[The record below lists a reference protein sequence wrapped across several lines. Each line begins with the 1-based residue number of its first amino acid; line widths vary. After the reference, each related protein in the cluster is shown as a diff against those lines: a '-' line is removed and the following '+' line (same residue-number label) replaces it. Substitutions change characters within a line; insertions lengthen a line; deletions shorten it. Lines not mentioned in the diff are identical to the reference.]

1 MENKVNH
8 LRIRMLSEA
17 TSVDGQ
23 GVGSAYLEQVSLIKE
38 NKDVFTVLEKKDKG
52 VADIYHVH
60 TVNPKFYV
68 RMSKKHVNVIYVHFL
83 PTTLDGSIHLPRFAF
98 NVFKKYVVSIYKKAD
113 EIVVVNPIFI
123 KPLVELGMKEENIT
137 YIPNYVSS
145 DKFHPLSQ
153 EEKDRIRERYNIDK
167 NAFVTIGVGQV
178 QTRKGVLDFIE
189 VAKDNPEKT
198 FVWAGGFS
206 FGKLTDGY
214 KELKEVMDN
223 PPSNVKF
230 IGIIPRDKMNEIYNM
245 ADLLFMPS
253 FNELFPMSILE
264 AASTNTPF
272 LLRNLDLYKDI
283 LFDDYLV
290 GNDVASFSNCIKK
303 LASDAISYMDAV
315 NKAKKISNYYC
326 KENVSKLWRE
336 YYFRIYNKWAK
347 SKKKKL
353 VKPLKEGK

>member
-303 LASDAISYMDAV
+303 LASDATSYMDAV

>member
-17 TSVDGQ
+17 TSVVGQ

-52 VADIYHVH
+52 TVDIYHVH

-83 PTTLDGSIHLPRFAF
+83 PTTLDGSIHLPKFAF

-145 DKFHPLSQ
+145 EKFHPLSK
-153 EEKDRIRERYNIDK
+153 EEKDKIRESYNIDK
-167 NAFVTIGVGQV
+167 NAFVTVGVGQV

-189 VAKDNPEKT
+189 VAKDNPDKT

-272 LLRNLDLYKDI
+272 LLRDLDLYKDI
-283 LFDDYLV
+283 LFNDYLV
-290 GNDVASFSNCIKK
+290 GTDVASFSSCIKK
-303 LASDAISYMDAV
+303 LASDASSYMDAV

>member
-38 NKDVFTVLEKKDKG
+38 NKDVFTVLDKKDKG